1 MTCDLGLGIA
11 MAIGYVLGIITNKIW
26 NYKVLEEDEQ

>member
-1 MTCDLGLGIA
+1 MTCEVGLGIV

-26 NYKVLEEDEQ
+26 NYKLEGEE